1 MSTLPTAGVFQHRDD
16 EEILRLLKDLLR
28 RVEEIER
35 VLDLGLRHHHRR
47 RRHRMRVEAGSASTS
62 P

>member
-1 MSTLPTAGVFQHRDD
+1 MSTLPTAGVFQHGDA
-16 EEILRLLKDLLR
+16 EILRLLEDLLR

-47 RRHRMRVEAGSASTS
+47 RRHRMRAMVA
-62 P
+62 